1 MYATERRQRKEDIG
15 GYAGQMENQKCRCRG
30 ELVEGGAYWNLD
42 LESPELGLSQD
53 QGEPLVASEAV
64 GEVDLALVAD
74 LQALDFD
81 FDFDLAPALGL
92 ELPDS
97 SE

>member
-1 MYATERRQRKEDIG
+1 
-15 GYAGQMENQKCRCRG
+15 MENQRCRCRG
-30 ELVEGGAYWNLD
+30 EPVEGGAYWNLD
-42 LESPELGLSQD
+42 LEPPELGLSQD
-53 QGEPLVASEAV
+53 QGELLVASETVEEA
-64 GEVDLALVAD
+64 DLVLVAD
-74 LQALDFD
+74 LQAPDFD